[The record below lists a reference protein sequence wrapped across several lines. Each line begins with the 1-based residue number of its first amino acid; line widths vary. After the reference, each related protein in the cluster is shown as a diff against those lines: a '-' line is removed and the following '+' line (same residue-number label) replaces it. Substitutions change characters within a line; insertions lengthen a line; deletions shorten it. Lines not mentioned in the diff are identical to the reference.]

1 MGHGTPR
8 GSSPARSVIRDN
20 RIGASMNR
28 DVAGKV
34 ASEDVIVACLRVIFR
49 KVLEMQDRFDIDA
62 GSITINTD
70 LLSLPIDSLSL
81 MYVINGIEERFDVY
95 VPDEH
100 VRRFTTVRSIVEY
113 VQESLPAE
121 AGLGQAARP

>member
-1 MGHGTPR
+1 MHQ
-8 GSSPARSVIRDN
+8 
-20 RIGASMNR
+20 
-28 DVAGKV
+28 DVTGEV
-34 ASEDVIVACLRVIFR
+34 FSEDDIVACLRDIFR
-49 KVLEMQDRFDIDA
+49 KVLEMQDRFDIDV

-70 LLSLPIDSLSL
+70 LLSLPLDSLSL

-121 AGLGQAARP
+121 AATGQATRP